1 METPPFAYLALYY
14 LEFVREYS
22 VVTAMFKP
30 ALIGILP
37 VLFLVSPALAQK
49 DFPDGPAKDYI
60 AKICLQCH
68 EPTQL
73 LNQRKSESD
82 WKITVARMATKGVPA
97 PAEQYD
103 AIAAYMAKNF
113 PKVEDTTKIN
123 MNKASVEQI
132 VSSIGLTPDEAKAL
146 VTYREKHGDYR
157 EWGEMLVVYGVDGRK
172 LEAAKDK
179 MSF

>member
-1 METPPFAYLALYY
+1 MLK
-14 LEFVREYS
+14 S
-22 VVTAMFKP
+22 VPTF
-30 ALIGILP
+30 ILP
-37 VLFLVSPALAQK
+37 VIFLAAPALAQN
-49 DFPDGPAKDYI
+49 DFPDGPAKEYI
-60 AKICLQCH
+60 NKICLQCH
-68 EPTQL
+68 QASQL
-73 LNQRKSESD
+73 LSQRRSESD
-82 WKITVARMATKGVPA
+82 WKTTVARMATKGVPA

-123 MNKASVEQI
+123 MNKAKAEEI
-132 VSSIGLTPDEAKAL
+132 VSVIGLTPDEAKAL
-146 VTYREKHGDYR
+146 VAYREKHGDYR

>member
-1 METPPFAYLALYY
+1 MLKSVPTAVLSVAFLA
-14 LEFVREYS
+14 
-22 VVTAMFKP
+22 
-30 ALIGILP
+30 
-37 VLFLVSPALAQK
+37 SPAFAQK
-49 DFPDGPAKDYI
+49 DFPDGPAKEYVS
-60 AKICLQCH
+60 KICLQCH
-68 EPTQL
+68 QASQL
-73 LNQRKSESD
+73 LNQSRSESD
-82 WKITVARMATKGVPA
+82 WKTTVARMATKGVPA

-123 MNKASVEQI
+123 MNKAKAEEI
-132 VSSIGLTPDEAKAL
+132 VSAIGLTPDEAKAL
-146 VTYREKHGDYR
+146 VAYRDKHGDYR

>member
-1 METPPFAYLALYY
+1 MLK
-14 LEFVREYS
+14 S
-22 VVTAMFKP
+22 V
-30 ALIGILP
+30 LI
-37 VLFLVSPALAQK
+37 VFLISPAFAQN
-49 DFPDGPAKDYI
+49 DFPDGPAKEYVN
-60 AKICLQCH
+60 KICLQCH
-68 EPTQL
+68 QASQL
-73 LNQRKSESD
+73 LSQRRTESD
-82 WKITVARMATKGVPA
+82 WKTTVARMATKGFAA

-123 MNKASVEQI
+123 MNKAKAEDI
-132 VSSIGLTPDEAKAL
+132 VAVIGLTPDEAKAL
-146 VTYREKHGDYR
+146 VAYRDKHGDYR

>member
-1 METPPFAYLALYY
+1 MFRTLAFSL
-14 LEFVREYS
+14 L
-22 VVTAMFKP
+22 
-30 ALIGILP
+30 LI
-37 VLFLVSPALAQK
+37 SPAFAQK
-49 DFPDGPAKDYI
+49 DFPDGAAKEYVT
-60 AKICLQCH
+60 KICLQCH
-68 EPTQL
+68 QASQL
-73 LNQRKSESD
+73 LAVRKTESD
-82 WKITVARMATKGVPA
+82 WKATVARMALKGIPA

-113 PKVEDTTKIN
+113 PKTEDATKIN
-123 MNKASVEQI
+123 MNKATAQQI
-132 VSSIGLTPDEAKAL
+132 ADAGLGLTLDEAKAL